1 MTTKNTIPRRND
13 RNPEPEPA
21 EPTSAARCPMCGRP
35 RVEAFRPFCSKRCS
49 DIDLSRWLHGVYAV
63 PAAPDSDDESDETA
77 SLAPRGT

>member
-1 MTTKNTIPRRND
+1 
-13 RNPEPEPA
+13 
-21 EPTSAARCPMCGRP
+21 MCGRP